1 MVSDEIAQTEMLL
14 RLARRFHLSELE
26 WQEDGLRIFIRRER
40 ATVEVPQDI
49 PAPVAVPAKTPEASE
64 QAVLVDLCAPM
75 TGVFYRAPSP
85 DAPPYVEVGD
95 YVEEGQIVCL
105 IEAMKVFNEIPAER
119 SGRIVQICAESGQL
133 VEQGAVLFRLEPEEE
148 TA

>member
-1 MVSDEIAQTEMLL
+1 VTDEVAQTEALL

-26 WQEDGLRIFIRRER
+26 WQEDGLRILIRREGTQVEAPEGTPSPVSAPPKTLETARR
-40 ATVEVPQDI
+40 AT
-49 PAPVAVPAKTPEASE
+49 
-64 QAVLVDLCAPM
+64 LVDLCAPM

-95 YVEEGQIVCL
+95 FVEEGQIVCL

-119 SGRIVQICAESGQL
+119 SGRVVEICAESGQL